1 MHVKALFA
9 VIILAWTLSGCGAAP
24 TARRESIDPET
35 AVTLTTA
42 STPLIFYRDNSAA
55 AAYARD
61 FVYVGPVGVNNMGR
75 YRYFLW
81 FGIWSAN
88 PGSLPGA
95 QRDGFDSIILFADG
109 EPMQL
114 ELAGWTPA
122 AIGASRNPYLK
133 PVASAADAYYEVTI
147 DQIRL
152 MAGAS
157 NLRLLTSGSQAAGF
171 EPWNSQSA
179 AYLALNRFLVDA
191 AY

>member
-1 MHVKALFA
+1 
-9 VIILAWTLSGCGAAP
+9 
-24 TARRESIDPET
+24 
-35 AVTLTTA
+35 
-42 STPLIFYRDNSAA
+42 
-55 AAYARD
+55 
-61 FVYVGPVGVNNMGR
+61 
-75 YRYFLW
+75 
-81 FGIWSAN
+81 
-88 PGSLPGA
+88 
-95 QRDGFDSIILFADG
+95 
-109 EPMQL
+109 MQL